1 MDIYV
6 GSPVSGR
13 RGSWLERR
21 RMARLARDRL
31 VRVTRSDVGVDVAGR
46 RATILGELLL
56 PPTGWRTWAAWGPW
70 TFWAS
75 KRQVEWDDG
84 GHVTD
89 EDREKILR
97 VLRDAV
103 AQIRHL
109 ELDLD

>member
-1 MDIYV
+1 
-6 GSPVSGR
+6 
-13 RGSWLERR
+13 
-21 RMARLARDRL
+21 MARLARDRL

-46 RATILGELLL
+46 RATIRGELLL
-56 PPTGWRTWAAWGPW
+56 PPEGWRTWTAWGPW

-89 EDREKILR
+89 EDREEILR
-97 VLRDAV
+97 VLRESV

-109 ELDLD
+109 ELDFD